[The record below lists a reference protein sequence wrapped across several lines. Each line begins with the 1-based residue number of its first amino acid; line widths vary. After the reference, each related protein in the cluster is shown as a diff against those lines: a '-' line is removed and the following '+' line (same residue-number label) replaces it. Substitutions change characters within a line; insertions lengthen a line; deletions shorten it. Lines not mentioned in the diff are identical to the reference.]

1 LPTSI
6 CPAADGAGVE
16 DGPIGR
22 DGSCEGFA
30 QRISQPCSIRL
41 YTYKLVIDRLTN
53 AKFVKRL
60 PLEDGAYGFE
70 FASDGNPLYVFWSDK
85 DATVDLT
92 ANLQFKT
99 VRVTHI
105 VTEFGQQDPKT
116 EIMDVEDGPFKLDAT
131 PNPIF
136 VESGDGVPSN

>member
-1 LPTSI
+1 M
-6 CPAADGAGVE
+6 D
-16 DGPIGR
+16 
-22 DGSCEGFA
+22 
-30 QRISQPCSIRL
+30 
-41 YTYKLVIDRLTN
+41 KLTN

-70 FASDGNPLYVFWSDK
+70 FATGGNPLYVFWSDK

-92 ANLQFKT
+92 ADLQFKT

-105 VTEFGQQDPKT
+105 VTEFGQQDAKT
-116 EIMDVEDGPFKLDAT
+116 ETMGVEGGPFKLAAT

-136 VESGDGVPSN
+136 VELGDGAPSN